1 MDGLEGFNKGAARM
15 NAIDDLKERLG
26 GKVSTAESVLETHG
40 RGESYRET
48 RLPLAVV
55 FPESTEDVQAVMAW
69 ANEHAIPVIAV
80 GAGTSLEGQTVPQ
93 GPAVSLDLSKMT
105 RILQVSPEDFLAVVE
120 PGVTYQTLNRTLRNQ
135 GLFFPVDPGAD
146 ASLGGMAGTNA
157 SGTTTV
163 RYGGMHQNVLALEVV
178 LAGGEAIQ
186 VGRAVRKT
194 SSGYDLKDL
203 FIGSEGTLGIITK
216 LSVKL
221 HPLPVHVHTLRAFF
235 PSVEAAAE
243 AAYALMA
250 SGLPLARVELVDD
263 RGMNDIN
270 WYLGRTYPEL
280 PALFLEFHSSTRGG
294 LEEESAEVQ
303 RLVREAGASSV
314 DTAVTAEERTAQWEA
329 RHQLYW
335 AFTKHHPGQQYMLTD
350 AAVPLSHMPE
360 IVALAHR
367 LLTEMELNGTVV
379 GHVGDGNF
387 HTVVAVAP
395 GDYARTQEFADRIA
409 EAALAMG
416 GTATGEHG
424 IGVRKKKYLALEH
437 PSSVP
442 WMREIK
448 RLFDP
453 KGLLNPGKVVDPK

>member
-1 MDGLEGFNKGAARM
+1 M
-15 NAIDDLKERLG
+15 NAIEELKERLG
-26 GKVSTAESVLETHG
+26 GKVSTAESVLESHG

-48 RLPLAVV
+48 HPPLAVV

-69 ANEHAIPVIAV
+69 ATEHAVPVIAV

-105 RILQVSPEDFLAVVE
+105 RILEVRPEDFLAVVE
-120 PGVTYQTLNRTLRNQ
+120 PGVTYQTLNKALRTQ

-146 ASLGGMAGTNA
+146 ASLGGMAATNA

-178 LAGGEAIQ
+178 LAGGEVIQ

-221 HPLPVHVHTLRAFF
+221 HPLPVHMHTLRAFF
-235 PSVEAAAE
+235 ATVDAAAQ
-243 AAYALMA
+243 AAYLLMA

-263 RGMNDIN
+263 RGMKDIN

-280 PALFLEFHSSTRGG
+280 PALFLEFHSATRRG

-314 DTAVTAEERTAQWEA
+314 EPAVTAEERTAQWEA

-335 AFTKHHPGQQYMLTD
+335 AFTKHHPGRLYMLTD
-350 AAVPLSHMPE
+350 AAVPLSRMPE
-360 IVALAHR
+360 IVALAHH
-367 LLTEMELNGTVV
+367 LLSEMELDGTVV

-387 HTVVAVAP
+387 HTVIAATP
-395 GDYARTQEFADRIA
+395 AAYARTQAFADRIA

-437 PSSVP
+437 PSSTP
-442 WMREIK
+442 WMRQIK

-453 KGLLNPGKVVDPK
+453 KGLLNPGKVV

>member
-1 MDGLEGFNKGAARM
+1 
-15 NAIDDLKERLG
+15 
-26 GKVSTAESVLETHG
+26 
-40 RGESYRET
+40 
-48 RLPLAVV
+48 
-55 FPESTEDVQAVMAW
+55 
-69 ANEHAIPVIAV
+69 
-80 GAGTSLEGQTVPQ
+80 
-93 GPAVSLDLSKMT
+93 
-105 RILQVSPEDFLAVVE
+105 
-120 PGVTYQTLNRTLRNQ
+120 
-135 GLFFPVDPGAD
+135 
-146 ASLGGMAGTNA
+146 
-157 SGTTTV
+157 
-163 RYGGMHQNVLALEVV
+163 
-178 LAGGEAIQ
+178 
-186 VGRAVRKT
+186 
-194 SSGYDLKDL
+194 
-203 FIGSEGTLGIITK
+203 